1 MTLDKVYI
9 DNMKNIR
16 LSVIHPSTHLVFDRE
31 DSAAITAAD
40 GGRPYQVFT
49 VEASSLH
56 AGGRRPLWSCIYDDA
71 TDVGFYLESMRTG
84 KQEIF
89 YLSGTKY
96 SPAGGVAHWI
106 FKPVNQDIRMEIIVF
121 ND

>member
-1 MTLDKVYI
+1 
-9 DNMKNIR
+9 MKNIR

-56 AGGRRPLWSCIYDDA
+56 DGGRRPLWSCIYDNDDGVYNDA
-71 TDVGFYLESMRTG
+71 TDVGFYLESTRTG
-84 KQEIF
+84 KHELF
-89 YLSGTKY
+89 YLSDTKY

-106 FKPVNQDIRMEIIVF
+106 FKPVNQDIRMEILVF